1 MSDMNRLTD
10 PARCR
15 TASAAEH
22 STIRVSSL
30 KMTGAPAKG
39 TLCRL
44 NAADSEVC
52 GLSRLDP
59 ATYSAA
65 GPASFG

>member
-1 MSDMNRLTD
+1 
-10 PARCR
+10 
-15 TASAAEH
+15 
-22 STIRVSSL
+22 VSSL